1 MRPAANATVQACSS
15 ATLFLV
21 VRPGALIVASLLLVA
36 MPFAPSSVLMLPS
49 QDGCSSDLVAT
60 SLPMHIT
67 HTHTHEHIGAIRDHM
82 PTAFERLN
90 QQTVCASAAG
100 VLGMVSQTHAAKPT
114 AVYFLV
120 PGKLG
125 SGCFVL
131 ARTAEVMHVRRASS
145 ASKTSGKSATS
156 DQWGSVA
163 N

>member
-67 HTHTHEHIGAIRDHM
+67 HTHMNTSVQYVITCPQHSNVLISKQYVLLLLAYWAWSHKLTQ
-82 PTAFERLN
+82 PN
-90 QQTVCASAAG
+90 PQQCTSWCR
-100 VLGMVSQTHAAKPT
+100 
-114 AVYFLV
+114 
-120 PGKLG
+120 G
-125 SGCFVL
+125 SWGPV
-131 ARTAEVMHVRRASS
+131 ASS
-145 ASKTSGKSATS
+145 WPELQKSCMCAGHQALQKHLGNLQPVTSG
-156 DQWGSVA
+156 VV
-163 N
+163 